1 MELETKKRNWEEII
15 LESDT
20 KVAYELLQAYEE
32 GNLIE
37 LGNALKINYENS
49 IKSAELDLLT
59 HLSDLMQNIILTK
72 FSSEYHTQEHWE
84 KICRLRAEIE
94 EDLEWNDCLNKES
107 IENEWNNA
115 FNGAKYLASTFVDAK
130 KLTNLSWKEV
140 FEEIYSTNNYGK

>member
-1 MELETKKRNWEEII
+1 MEFETKKRNWEEII

-49 IKSAELDLLT
+49 IKSAELELLT

-72 FSSEYHTQEHWE
+72 FSMSATVILSNSR
-84 KICRLRAEIE
+84 KIL
-94 EDLEWNDCLNKES
+94 
-107 IENEWNNA
+107 
-115 FNGAKYLASTFVDAK
+115 
-130 KLTNLSWKEV
+130 
-140 FEEIYSTNNYGK
+140 